1 MTYGELLTAGQEAL
15 HFTRDGKVD
24 AWLILEYAA
33 NKVSDVPKPDGGLS
47 VTSGEVFSRASY
59 YLIQREEAPDKLCE
73 VYFKLIDKRR
83 ERIPLQYITGRQE
96 FMGIDF
102 LVNENVLIPRQDTEV
117 LVESVL
123 PFVKGKRVL
132 DICTGSGCI
141 AVSLSLLGNPA
152 KVTASDKSEA
162 ALSLAR
168 KNAERAGALVTF
180 IKSDL
185 FDNIEGNFD
194 IIISNPPYI
203 SENEMKELEPE
214 VKEHE
219 PSMALWGGMDGLYFY
234 RRIISASPSYL
245 KCGGRLFF
253 EIGYSQAHS
262 VKRLME
268 QQGFSD
274 INIVKDYAGLDRVA
288 GGSYGY
294 NESS

>member
-59 YLIQREEAPDKLCE
+59 YLIQREEVPDKLCE
-73 VYFKLIDKRR
+73 EYFKLIDKRR